1 MKKLLFS
8 HRPFSQNFA
17 LLILRLSAAGM
28 MMTHGWSKIANFS
41 EYLTKFSDPIGLG
54 PAVSLQLAIFAEF
67 FCAIL
72 LALGFMSRWV
82 LIPLII
88 TMMTAAFIVHA
99 DDPFG
104 GKEKALLFLVIFVV
118 LLFTG
123 PGKISMDAQIN
134 KKNRYR

>member
-8 HRPFSQNFA
+8 HSPISQNLA

-28 MMTHGWSKIANFS
+28 MMVHGWSKIANFS
-41 EYLTKFSDPIGLG
+41 EYLTKFSDPFGLG

-82 LIPLII
+82 LIPLIF
-88 TMMTAAFIVHA
+88 TMTTAAFMVHGA
-99 DDPFG
+99 DPFSV
-104 GKEKALLFLVIFVV
+104 KEKSLLYLVMYVV
-118 LLFTG
+118 LFFTG